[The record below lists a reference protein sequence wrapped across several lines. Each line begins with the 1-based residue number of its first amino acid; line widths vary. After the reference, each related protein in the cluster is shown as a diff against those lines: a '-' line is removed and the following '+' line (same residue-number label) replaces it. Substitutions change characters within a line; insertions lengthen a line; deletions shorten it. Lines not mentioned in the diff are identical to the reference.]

1 LSEDKKDNVI
11 QFPGP
16 KDKETEIVFEPDPG
30 LDYNS
35 TEKNLVDTME
45 FVESC
50 VDDLSITLIK
60 NFVDIG
66 VKIEKPQFFGDLAM
80 VSEMIRVLLYR
91 DFDVEH
97 IGQALIDKMIKIKF
111 DEQGQPIPV
120 LNYSKVL
127 ENVDLEKTKAE
138 ITRLNYELEQFELD
152 LFPGDD
158 DGKNT

>member
-1 LSEDKKDNVI
+1 MSEDKKDNVI
-11 QFPGP
+11 QFTGP
-16 KDKETEIVFEPDPG
+16 KDKETQIVFEPHPG

-152 LFPGDD
+152 LFPEEGKDD
-158 DGKNT
+158 